1 VRAPEEEVE
10 MSSKRGLL
18 AVLGITILALGV
30 LLAPAA
36 ALAQSQSSGRPVGVG
51 GKIAWNSSRVRGEAE
66 SDIGLPIN
74 FGNGSGY
81 SLGGVLSFAAGPH
94 VTIQPEFIYSEKE
107 VTADV
112 RFGDIIGNGEIHS
125 DWFEIPLLAKFH
137 GERTRGARPFAM
149 AGATVS
155 FLVNAEQ
162 TLTVGDETE
171 VEDIKDE
178 LTGTDV
184 GLTLG
189 AGVDLLRDWGIF
201 TIDVRYTF
209 GLRRLADGDD
219 VNLDTLALSG
229 GFIF

>member
-1 VRAPEEEVE
+1 
-10 MSSKRGLL
+10 MSSKR
-18 AVLGITILALGV
+18 ASWVVLTIASLALVV
-30 LLAPAA
+30 LLVPAT

-51 GKIAWNSSRVRGEAE
+51 GKIAWNSNRVRGDAEA
-66 SDIGLPIN
+66 DGGLPIN
-74 FGNGSGY
+74 FGSGSGY

-112 RFGDIIGNGEIHS
+112 RSGDIIGNGKIHS

-162 TLTVGDETE
+162 TLTVGEETE
-171 VEDIKDE
+171 VEDIEDE

-189 AGVDLLRDWGIF
+189 AGVDFLQNWGVF

-209 GLRRLADGDD
+209 GLRRLAETDD
-219 VNLDTLALSG
+219 VKLDTLALSG

>member
-1 VRAPEEEVE
+1 VT
-10 MSSKRGLL
+10 SSKRAAW
-18 AVLGITILALGV
+18 AVLAITSLALVV
-30 LLAPAA
+30 LLAPASA
-36 ALAQSQSSGRPVGVG
+36 WAQSQSSDRPVGVG
-51 GKIAWNSSRVRGEAE
+51 GKIAWNSNGVRGDAEA
-66 SDIGLPIN
+66 DGGLPIN

-112 RFGDIIGNGEIHS
+112 RAGDIIGKGEIHS

-155 FLVNAEQ
+155 FLVNAKQ

-178 LTGTDV
+178 LNGTDV

-189 AGVDLLRDWGIF
+189 GGVDFLQDWGVF

-209 GLRRLADGDD
+209 GLRSLSGEDD
-219 VNLDTLALSG
+219 VKLNTLAVSG

>member
-1 VRAPEEEVE
+1 
-10 MSSKRGLL
+10 M
-18 AVLGITILALGV
+18 
-30 LLAPAA
+30 
-36 ALAQSQSSGRPVGVG
+36 
-51 GKIAWNSSRVRGEAE
+51 
-66 SDIGLPIN
+66 GLPIN

-81 SLGGVLSFAAGPH
+81 SLGGVLSFAAGPN
-94 VTIQPEFIYSEKE
+94 VTLQPEFIYSEKE

-112 RFGDIIGNGEIHS
+112 RIGDIVGDGNVHS

-162 TLTVGDETE
+162 TLTALGKTE
-171 VEDIKDE
+171 VEDIEDE
-178 LTGTDV
+178 LTGADI

-189 AGVDLLRDWGIF
+189 GGVDLLRDWGVF
-201 TIDVRYTF
+201 TIDVRYTL
-209 GLRRLADGDD
+209 GLRNLADGDD
-219 VNLDTLALSG
+219 VKLDTLAVSG